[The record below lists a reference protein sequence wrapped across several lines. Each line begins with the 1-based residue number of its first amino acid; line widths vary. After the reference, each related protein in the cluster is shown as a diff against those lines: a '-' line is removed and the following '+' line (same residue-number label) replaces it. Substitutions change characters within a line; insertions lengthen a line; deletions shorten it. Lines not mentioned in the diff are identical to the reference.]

1 MKTGT
6 SGVVASAAFDCDVCG
21 ARLDAAH
28 LDFAVDGSHCVFCG
42 APQARPT
49 DVEPPERREPLDG
62 SILDVGDALHDA
74 RLTRGETL
82 EQAAHYTRIQPAYL
96 RALEHDDAAAFEPF
110 PGMTYARYFLR
121 DYAEHLGIDPGP
133 LMRRF
138 DHEVTAP
145 TVIPV
150 ERPTRS
156 RRAARA
162 RHWATGA
169 FVVLLVAAVA
179 WGAWSRG
186 SLDGPILGQPA
197 ASSSGGGVSGH
208 DASSATDRGRPPAT
222 AIEAVVRTVHRPSW
236 ILVTV
241 NGTVVK
247 EKTVPAGVTLRFRSK
262 DTLGVRL
269 GDAGAVALTI
279 NGKRVDAGNDGD
291 IADLTFALQNGRVV
305 ER

>member
-6 SGVVASAAFDCDVCG
+6 SGVVASAGFDCDVCG

-28 LDFAVDGSHCVFCG
+28 LDFALDGSHCVFCG
-42 APQARPT
+42 APQARRGDEAP
-49 DVEPPERREPLDG
+49 RREVASPLDG

-82 EQAAHYTRIQPAYL
+82 EQAAHFTRIQPAYL
-96 RALEHDDAAAFEPF
+96 RALEHDDADAFEPF

-121 DYAEHLGIDPGP
+121 DYAEHLEIDPGP

-138 DHEVTAP
+138 DSEVTTPAVTP
-145 TVIPV
+145 A

-156 RRAARA
+156 RRASRA

-169 FVVLLVAAVA
+169 FVVLLIAIVAGA
-179 WGAWSRG
+179 AWSRG
-186 SLDGPILGQPA
+186 SLDGPVLGLSTAPSAGAGQ
-197 ASSSGGGVSGH
+197 H
-208 DASSATDRGRPPAT
+208 DGQTPQNRGRPPAT
-222 AIEAVVRTVHRPSW
+222 AISAVIRTVHRPSW

-247 EKTVPAGVTLRFRSK
+247 DKTVPVGVTLRFRSK

-269 GDAGAVALTI
+269 GDAGAVDLSV
-279 NGKRVDAGNDGD
+279 NGKHVNAGGSGAV
-291 IADLTFALQNGRVV
+291 ADLTFALQNGRVV
-305 ER
+305 QR